1 MAGNLPLVKTQIHF
15 FVGVTVIQFSLS
27 AWALPTVAVKA
38 TSPVAEKGHSFQ
50 IHVVVTADQ
59 ALTNVVVAPIEPEGF
74 ALEALGGEGLMLVNN
89 GDQGGTNAVRIA
101 EVPAAGSVTVAF
113 KVHPPNT
120 FGQPWRQKKQSYY
133 STREPKIFGF
143 NVTGQQVSGSE
154 LKPVRVT
161 QSVSLRYTTSI
172 GYYLAA
178 GMVGV
183 LLGYLVKIATQYKDE
198 IGEKAKHAVN
208 ARGKLKVFLAEVFVT
223 RAPYLLTLSVLGFGV
238 LLVLAKEALP
248 VSSWHQA
255 IALGIGIGVFSDEQ
269 LISKFKV

>member
-1 MAGNLPLVKTQIHF
+1 
-15 FVGVTVIQFSLS
+15 
-27 AWALPTVAVKA
+27 
-38 TSPVAEKGHSFQ
+38 
-50 IHVVVTADQ
+50 VVTADQ
-59 ALTNVVVAPIEPEGF
+59 SLTNVVVAPIEPEGF
-74 ALEALGGEGLMLVNN
+74 ALEALDGEGLILVNN
-89 GDQGGTNAVRIA
+89 GGQGETNAVRIA

-113 KVHPPNT
+113 KVHPPNS
-120 FGQPWRQKKQSYY
+120 FGQPWRQKKRSYY
-133 STREPKIFGF
+133 STREPKVFGF
-143 NVTGQQVSGSE
+143 NVTAQQVSGSE
-154 LKPVRVT
+154 SKPVRVT

-172 GYYLAA
+172 GFYLAA
-178 GMVGV
+178 GMFGV

-198 IGEKAKHAVN
+198 ISEKSKDAED
-208 ARGKLKVFLAEVFVT
+208 ARAKLKVFLSEIFIA